1 MKTKI
6 ILLIVSMYLA
16 VNVSV
21 SAQENIMVGIKTGL
35 NSSNFYNSFSTD
47 TKNRYS
53 FSYGISSQF
62 NFNDQF
68 STMVE
73 AMYLPMGM
81 RFKDD
86 NNDFKIKNNYLQ
98 FSIKPMLYLSDNSDM
113 IKMIGFY
120 INSGPYF
127 SYLLSSTIDG
137 EVSVSNPLDFD
148 KYNSTDYGIVFS
160 GGFSLLGVVLLE
172 LNYNLGLSKISTDIG
187 KNHSW
192 GVSLIVAYPVKS

>member
-6 ILLIVSMYLA
+6 VLLIVSVCLVA
-16 VNVSV
+16 NVSV
-21 SAQENIMVGIKTGL
+21 SAQENIMLGIKTGL
-35 NSSNFYNSFSTD
+35 NSSNFYNSFSPD

-62 NFNDQF
+62 NFSDQF

-86 NNDFKIKNNYLQ
+86 SNDFKIKNSYLQ
-98 FSIKPMLYLSDNSDM
+98 LSIKPMLYLTDNSSFLQ
-113 IKMIGFY
+113 MIGFY

-127 SYLLSSTIDG
+127 SYLLSSKIKGDISIGNTL
-137 EVSVSNPLDFD
+137 VFD
-148 KYNSTDYGIVFS
+148 KCNSTDYGIVFS
-160 GGFSLLGVVLLE
+160 GGFSLLGILSLE

-187 KNHSW
+187 KNHS
-192 GVSLIVAYPVKS
+192 GGISLIFAYPVKM

>member
-1 MKTKI
+1 
-6 ILLIVSMYLA
+6 
-16 VNVSV
+16 
-21 SAQENIMVGIKTGL
+21 
-35 NSSNFYNSFSTD
+35 
-47 TKNRYS
+47 
-53 FSYGISSQF
+53 
-62 NFNDQF
+62 
-68 STMVE
+68 MVE

-127 SYLLSSTIDG
+127 SYLLSSTLEG
-137 EVSVSNPLDFD
+137 EFSAGHTVLFD

-160 GGFSLLGVVLLE
+160 GGFSLLGVALLE
-172 LNYNLGLSKISTDIG
+172 LNYNLGLSKISSPEIR

-192 GVSLIVAYPVKS
+192 GISLIIAYPVKM